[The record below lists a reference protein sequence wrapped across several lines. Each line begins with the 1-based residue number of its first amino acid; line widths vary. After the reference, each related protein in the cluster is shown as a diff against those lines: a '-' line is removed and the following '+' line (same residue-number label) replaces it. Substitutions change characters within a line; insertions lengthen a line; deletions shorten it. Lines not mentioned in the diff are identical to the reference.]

1 MKWTKCTLN
10 DICDKAN
17 GHIQTGPFGSQL
29 HQSDYSETG
38 TPVVMPKDI
47 IDGTITEDGIARV
60 SDSHVQRLSRHRVQL
75 GDILFSRRGDV
86 GRCALVCER
95 EVGWLCGTGC
105 LRVTVDSKMA
115 DSKYIFYYLQQPASM
130 DWIEKHAIGATMLN
144 LNTGIL
150 GNVPVAFPDIP
161 TQHRI
166 ASILSAYDDLIENNR
181 RQIKLLEE
189 AAQRLYRE
197 WFVEM
202 RFPRHEGVKIVDG
215 LPEGWK
221 QTIALEVSSILRR
234 GISPIYADDAQM
246 AVISQKCIRNYMVDM
261 SLSRQQAKP
270 FDCSMG
276 LQDADTVI
284 CSTGTGTLG
293 RVGKVFGN
301 YPECTFD
308 SHVTLVRSN
317 GNVGKHYLNLRMYEL
332 QSYFDSCKTGSTN
345 QTELQRSV
353 IQNVK
358 VLIADDKTR
367 DSFEKMQEVF
377 HQKMKVC
384 QRQIVELTNA
394 RNILL
399 PKLMNGEMCNAKN
412 D

>member
-115 DSKYIFYYLQQPASM
+115 DSKYIFYYLQQPTSM
-130 DWIEKHAIGATMLN
+130 DWIEKHAIDATMLN

-150 GNVPVAFPDIP
+150 GSVPVAFPDLP
-161 TQHRI
+161 TQHCI

-202 RFPRHEGVKIVDG
+202 RFPGHEGVKIVDG
-215 LPEGWK
+215 VPEGWK
-221 QTIALEVSSILRR
+221 VTALDDVIEFDPRVPLAKDRLKQSVPMAALSTSSMVVNQSLIEYTSSNSGSKFKNGDTLLARITPCLEN
-234 GISPIYADDAQM
+234 GKTAFVD
-246 AVISQKCIRNYMVDM
+246 CIEDEEGAIGSTEYIVMRSKKLNPYMVYCIAR
-261 SLSRQQAKP
+261 SEGFRTAAIN
-270 FDCSMG
+270 SM
-276 LQDADTVI
+276 
-284 CSTGTGTLG
+284 
-293 RVGKVFGN
+293 
-301 YPECTFD
+301 
-308 SHVTLVRSN
+308 
-317 GNVGKHYLNLRMYEL
+317 
-332 QSYFDSCKTGSTN
+332 TGSDGRQRAQKNKLKGLPYIMPKQALIQQFGKYVAPCFDKVRTLN
-345 QTELQRSV
+345 EQNGEL
-353 IQNVK
+353 
-358 VLIADDKTR
+358 
-367 DSFEKMQEVF
+367 
-377 HQKMKVC
+377 
-384 QRQIVELTNA
+384 VEA
-394 RNILL
+394 RNMLL
-399 PKLMNGEMCNAKN
+399 PKLISGEMEECP
-412 D
+412 